1 MIDHSSICYVNK
13 TIIFII
19 YIFFFLLVLTMEKSN
34 SEINIFQILI
44 FLKSKISYIYIY
56 RKVNHLAWN
65 RILLYQILELYLFI
79 NFS

>member
-1 MIDHSSICYVNK
+1 
-13 TIIFII
+13 
-19 YIFFFLLVLTMEKSN
+19 MEKSN